1 MIRYIFKIPGV
12 INGCVDYD
20 LMYPYDYK
28 TKECK
33 CVFNCLCQ
41 ISQEVANSF
50 LNDAMGQSSR
60 WNMVDSGVTALYEDD
75 ATNIICLYYVCY
87 SYFLVKA
94 SVKDLIDHVKDVP
107 RIHDGLKKYG

>member
-1 MIRYIFKIPGV
+1 
-12 INGCVDYD
+12 
-20 LMYPYDYK
+20 MYPYDYK